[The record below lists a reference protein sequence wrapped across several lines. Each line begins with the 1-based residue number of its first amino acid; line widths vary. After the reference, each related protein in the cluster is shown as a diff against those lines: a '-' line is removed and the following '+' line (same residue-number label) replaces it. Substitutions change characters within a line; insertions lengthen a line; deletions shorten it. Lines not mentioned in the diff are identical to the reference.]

1 MLRGWAAIPKICY
14 RRTVPTIYFKQ
25 GSYWYW
31 CQAVFAPKYTF
42 NLNNSLKTQLEKW
55 DFDLLTP
62 PLSNKRCKEGTFLFC
77 FDTVGHRNTKSE
89 CSNKKYFFVSYLG
102 ILWTLTTQPFI
113 WCTQGSQ
120 KENVGIKC
128 FFSLQITLELIS
140 HR

>member
-1 MLRGWAAIPKICY
+1 MLRGWAAITKICY

-25 GSYWYW
+25 GSHWYW

-77 FDTVGHRNTKSE
+77 LDTVGHRNTKSE
-89 CSNKKYFFVSYLG
+89 CSNKKYFLWA
-102 ILWTLTTQPFI
+102 ILVFSEPWQPNLLYDAL
-113 WCTQGSQ
+113 WVV
-120 KENVGIKC
+120 KKKMLAKNV
-128 FFSLQITLELIS
+128 FFSLQITLEFIS